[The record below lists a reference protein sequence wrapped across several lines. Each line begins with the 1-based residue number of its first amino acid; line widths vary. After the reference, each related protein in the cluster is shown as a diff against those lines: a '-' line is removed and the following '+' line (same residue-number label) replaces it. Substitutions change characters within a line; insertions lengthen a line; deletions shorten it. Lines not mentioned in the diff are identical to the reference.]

1 MEIDKKEVLRYL
13 GYKNQIMDEKMM
25 NLVSE
30 CCAEII
36 DISKE
41 RSVYEIFDIETKDDK
56 ILLTG
61 STLALKDN
69 DIKNFLASS
78 KKCVV
83 MAATL
88 GSTVDSKIAYYSRF
102 NITKGVIMDACAST
116 AIEYVCDQLQ
126 DEIEK
131 NALIDNLYITTR
143 YSPGYGDFS
152 IDNGKDILNVLDA
165 YKKIGLSITE
175 NNIMLPRKSVT
186 ALIGLSKYKSSKQH
200 AGCESC
206 KNVGCEFR
214 KDGGYCVQKNKF

>member
-13 GYKNQIMDEKMM
+13 GYKNQKIDNKMM
-25 NLVSE
+25 DLVHE

-36 DISKE
+36 DLSKE
-41 RSVYEIFDIETKDDK
+41 SSVYEIFNIERNNDQ
-56 ILLTG
+56 ILLIG
-61 STLALKDN
+61 STLVLKDK
-69 DIKNFLASS
+69 DIKDLLVNSE
-78 KKCVV
+78 KCVV

-88 GSTVDSKIAYYSRF
+88 GAAVDSKIAYYSRF

-116 AIEYVCDQLQ
+116 AIEYVCDKLQ
-126 DEIEK
+126 DEIMET
-131 NALIDNLYITTR
+131 ALVDNLYITTR

-152 IDNGKDILNVLDA
+152 IDNGQEILNVLDA

-186 ALIGLSKYKSSKQH
+186 ALIGLSKVKSSKHH

-214 KDGGYCVQKNKF
+214 KDGGYCV